1 MSDFIFPLRVR
12 PTKSYQTGVAS
23 FGAWRSGGT
32 RKHAACDLY
41 APVSTEILAIED
53 GTIIDG
59 PYYFYDGTYALEV
72 RHDSGYVVRYG
83 EIRQRVPR
91 GITTGARVSQGQV
104 IAYVGFLV
112 ELKLSM
118 LHFEMYKGT
127 VTGLLTQSGD
137 IYQRRSDLLDPTPFL
152 LAAPLISERRALGPG
167 EGRVNNNVTSTLNV
181 RSSANTSSVI
191 VTQLS
196 PQTIVKV
203 IRSVKGAIYTVDG
216 VDGVDRDDWTEIQV
230 GEVSGFVASYFLD
243 VAETSPLTIIDAVG
257 QVNSRVLTTLNV
269 RNGADTNATPVF
281 SLSLGDTVQVLQEL
295 QGGVYDGGR
304 SDWLEIEFNGQV
316 GFVAAY
322 YININEEPIPQNRWD
337 VALPNVP
344 TGGSSTITASQDGL
358 PPGIVSSQ
366 KMAQTDL
373 PRIKA
378 VADLLCNAAAKFGVP
393 PAVVAA
399 LASRESRCGNVLDAD
414 GYGDRGNAFGILQVD
429 KRFHTL
435 EGTSDPRSLQ
445 HIEQAVGIFVDYLEQ
460 VEKKHP
466 SWEDEYL
473 LKGGIVAYNAGV
485 STVKTKAGVD
495 IGSTGNDY
503 GSDVIARAKYYLNHD
518 ELPMFRK

>member
-1 MSDFIFPLRVR
+1 MPDFIFPLRAR
-12 PTKSYQTGVAS
+12 PTRSYQTGEPA
-23 FGAWRSGGT
+23 FRAWRSSGT
-32 RKHAACDLY
+32 RRHAGCDLY
-41 APVSTEILAIED
+41 APAGTEILAIED
-53 GTIIDG
+53 GTIIQG

-72 RHDSGYVVRYG
+72 RHDSGYEVRYG

-91 GITTGARVSQGQV
+91 GITAGARVSQGQV
-104 IAYVGFLV
+104 IAYIGFLV
-112 ELKLSM
+112 ELKRSM
-118 LHFEMYKGT
+118 LHFEMYEGGR
-127 VTGLLTQSGD
+127 TGPLTQSGN
-137 IYQRRSDLLDPTPFL
+137 IYQRRSDLVDPTPFL
-152 LAAPLISERRALGPG
+152 NAAPLFSDRRSLAPG

-203 IRSVKGAIYTVDG
+203 IRSVKGGNYTIDG
-216 VDGVDRDDWTEIQV
+216 IDRDEWNEIRV
-230 GEVSGFVASYFLD
+230 GEISGFVASYFLD
-243 VAETSPLTIIDAVG
+243 VAETSPPTIIDAVG
-257 QVNSRVLTTLNV
+257 QVNSRVSTSLNV
-269 RNGADTNATPVF
+269 RNGADTSATVVF
-281 SLSLGDTVQVLQEL
+281 TLSLGDTVQVLQEL

-304 SDWLEIEFNGQV
+304 RDWLEIEFDGQT
-316 GFVAAY
+316 GFVASY

-337 VALPNVP
+337 VALPYVP
-344 TGGSSTITASQDGL
+344 TGGASAVTASQDGL

-373 PRIKA
+373 SRIKA

-399 LASRESRCGNVLDAD
+399 LASRESRCGNVLDAN

-445 HIEQAVGIFVDYLEQ
+445 HIEQAVGIFADYVEQ
-460 VEKKHP
+460 VEKKHS

-485 STVKTKAGVD
+485 STVQTKAGMD

-503 GSDVIARAKYYLNHD
+503 GSDVIARAKYYLNHA

>member
-1 MSDFIFPLRVR
+1 MSDFIFPLRAR
-12 PTKSYQTGVAS
+12 PTISYQTGVAS
-23 FGAWRSGGT
+23 FGARRSGGR

-41 APVSTEILAIED
+41 APAGTEILAIED
-53 GTIIDG
+53 GTIIQG

-72 RHDSGYVVRYG
+72 RHDSGYIVRYS
-83 EIRQRVPR
+83 EIRKKVPR
-91 GITTGARVSQGQV
+91 GITAGARVSQGQV
-104 IAYVGFLV
+104 IAYIGFLI

-118 LHFEMYKGT
+118 LHFEMYDGSK
-127 VTGLLTQSGD
+127 TGPLTQSGN
-137 IYQRRSDLLDPTPFL
+137 IFRRRSDLVDPTPFL
-152 LAAPLISERRALGPG
+152 NAAPLVSDRRTLDPG

-181 RSSANTSSVI
+181 RSTANTSSVI
-191 VTQLS
+191 LTQLS

-203 IRSVKGAIYTVDG
+203 IKFVKGGTYIIDG
-216 VDGVDRDDWTEIQV
+216 NSRDDWTEIQV
-230 GEVSGFVASYFLD
+230 GGIFGFVASYFLD
-243 VAETSPLTIIDAVG
+243 VAENSPPTIIDEVG
-257 QVNSRVLTTLNV
+257 QVNSRVSTNLNV
-269 RNGADTNATPVF
+269 RNRADTSATVLF
-281 SLSLGDTVQVLQEL
+281 TLSLGDTVQVLQEL
-295 QGGVYDGGR
+295 QGGVYDGGK
-304 SDWLEIEFNGQV
+304 SDWLEIEFDGKR

-322 YININEEPIPQNRWD
+322 YININEGPIPQNRWD

-344 TGGSSTITASQDGL
+344 TDGASAVTARQDGL

-378 VADLLCNAAAKFGVP
+378 VADLLSNAAAKFGVP
-393 PAVVAA
+393 AAVIAA
-399 LASRESRCGNVLDAD
+399 LASRESRGGNVLDAN

-445 HIEQAVGIFVDYLEQ
+445 HIEQAVGIFADYLEQ

-466 SWEDEYL
+466 SWENEYL

-485 STVKTKAGVD
+485 STVQTKAGVD

-503 GSDVIARAKYYLNHD
+503 GSDVIARAKYYLNNV